1 VDDMVYFVVRHMARI
16 DEYRTFADDMIKFLR
31 TTGATSSDVRPY
43 LNGLEQIA
51 QQIPQ
56 EYAVQ
61 KENIKSLEYADELAR
76 KTKALTTKKDPQN
89 LPAYKDLSEKW
100 RAMGGAQDGLLGQY
114 HVTARKLHQ
123 QAGYGCLDDP
133 KAVEIAKE
141 IRKRCRQCLRNPD
154 GYEIWPN
161 Y

>member
-1 VDDMVYFVVRHMARI
+1 M
-16 DEYRTFADDMIKFLR
+16 K
-31 TTGATSSDVRPY
+31 PY
-43 LNGLEQIA
+43 LDSLEQIA

-61 KENIKSLEYADELAR
+61 KENIKSLEYAGELAR

-89 LPAYKDLSEKW
+89 LPTYKDLSEKW

-114 HVTARKLHQ
+114 HVTVRKLYQ
-123 QAGYGCLDDP
+123 EASYGCLTQP
-133 KAVEIAKE
+133 KAVEVAKE
-141 IRKRCRQCLRNPD
+141 IRRRCRLCLRNPD